1 MKTKPLR
8 ILPNGLASNQVHQF
22 TPHDLVPNTM
32 NTIPTIRTH
41 AIQTT
46 IVKPKELNSIITLVL
61 VIH

>member
-22 TPHDLVPNTM
+22 TPHDFVPNMM
-32 NTIPTIRTH
+32 NVIPPIKIK

-46 IVKPKELNSIITLVL
+46 TVKLKELNSIITLVL